1 MLIGMRHV
9 VGGLLIALFLIGGAF
24 AVGSKWHEM
33 PEANTASAAETVED
47 AASTTE
53 EEIQAPVEAPL
64 YTVTRIV
71 DGDTIV
77 VHIDGKDESLRL
89 IGVDTPEINDSRT
102 GVQCFGKEASEY
114 TKSILTGK
122 KVRIEKDATQGERDK
137 YKRLLAYVFREDG
150 LSVNKSLVEEGFA
163 HEYTY
168 DTPYKYQS
176 QFKAAEVR
184 AREEE
189 RGLWA
194 PDACPTPAPKAAPK
208 STSSSAAKQTASA
221 AAATV
226 PAPVPAQAAPQPMPQ
241 PQPVVMPPPAPKQA
255 DPAPS
260 APPPAAQSSVD
271 ISNYTCSANTYNC
284 TDFKTQAEAQA
295 AYDKC
300 GGIAN
305 DIHKL
310 DKNKDGHP
318 CDSLP

>member
-1 MLIGMRHV
+1 MALVLIV
-9 VGGLLIALFLIGGAF
+9 AGAF
-24 AVGSKWHEM
+24 TVGSRWHADVES
-33 PEANTASAAETVED
+33 NTAAA
-47 AASTTE
+47 AASQTIDATSSEAVE
-53 EEIQAPVEAPL
+53 EEALHAGAPL

-89 IGVDTPEINDSRT
+89 IGIDTPEINDSRT

-122 KVRIEKDATQGERDK
+122 KVRIEKDASQGERDK

-150 LSVNKSLVEEGFA
+150 LFINRDLVEEGYA

-168 DTPYKYQS
+168 DTPYKYQK

-194 PDACPTPAPKAAPK
+194 PDACPTPAPKRAPK
-208 STSSSAAKQTASA
+208 SSSSSAPKQTASA
-221 AAATV
+221 AAAVIPAQEPVQQQPASQPISQPQTQSQSQPQV
-226 PAPVPAQAAPQPMPQ
+226 QTQTPAPAPAPVPEPTPPSPAPQ
-241 PQPVVMPPPAPKQA
+241 
-255 DPAPS
+255 
-260 APPPAAQSSVD
+260 SSSD
-271 ISNYTCSANTYNC
+271 TSNYTCSANTYNC
-284 TDFKTQAEAQA
+284 IDFKTQAQAQA
-295 AYDKC
+295 VYDKC
-300 GGIAN
+300 GGVSH
-305 DIHKL
+305 DVHKL